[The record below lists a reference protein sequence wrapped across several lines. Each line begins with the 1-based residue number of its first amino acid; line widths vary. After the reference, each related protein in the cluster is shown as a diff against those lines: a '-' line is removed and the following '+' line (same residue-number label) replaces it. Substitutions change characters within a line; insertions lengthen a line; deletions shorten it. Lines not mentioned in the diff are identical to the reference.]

1 MTKYLINDFKNW
13 KVSEYIW
20 LFTAIIFISLAN
32 YTGTPLD
39 WITAITNVVC
49 VILVAKGRVSNYV
62 WGLVGVLAYG
72 ITSYNAGLYGNAA
85 LNLVYYVPM
94 QFIGM
99 YLWHKNKSAYAAD
112 VPAKV
117 LSGVQAL
124 VIAVLTAIAVVTYAG
139 YLGTTD
145 DPFPVIDAFT
155 AIGSIVAMGLMVKQ
169 FAEQWLIW
177 IAINIGTVYMW
188 LVTAQ
193 DTGQSYAI
201 LAMWLVFLGNSL
213 YGAYKWYFTR
223 VNK

>member
-1 MTKYLINDFKNW
+1 MTNYLVNDFKNW
-13 KVSEYIW
+13 KLMEYLW
-20 LFTAIIFISLAN
+20 LFVAVAFISLAN

-62 WGLVGVLAYG
+62 WGLVGVLTYG
-72 ITSYNAGLYGNAA
+72 ITAYNAGIYGNAA
-85 LNLVYYVPM
+85 LNLLYYVPM
-94 QFIGM
+94 QFYGM
-99 YLWHKNKSAYAAD
+99 YLWHKNKLSNMAD

-117 LSGVQAL
+117 LTKAQGLFVL
-124 VIAVLTAIAVVTYAG
+124 GILAVGTLGYGG

-145 DPFPVIDAFT
+145 DPFPMLDAFT
-155 AIGSIVAMGLMVKQ
+155 AIGSVMAMWLMVKQ
-169 FAEQWLIW
+169 YSEQWLIW
-177 IAINIGTVYMW
+177 IAINIGTVYIW
-188 LVTAQ
+188 AITSAVT
-193 DTGQSYAI
+193 GGSYAI